1 MSEYSEHPQL
11 VTDGDRADEDP
22 RTFDSKIL
30 NIFFMRRIFWV
41 FIKYFYLMVRNGGGG
56 RPEAHVSPPS
66 SLRGLA
72 AGEVLARG
80 CEAAGGGVEAAAR
93 AAAVAGGGVRGVAGL
108 RVVVG
113 AVPRVPAQRAVALL
127 LGDAGVRVALGHVS
141 RLTWHGA
148 ACRRA
153 AAGARVV
160 RAVLVR
166 AHCSTTTIRKIDN
179 KLATIQG

>member
-1 MSEYSEHPQL
+1 
-11 VTDGDRADEDP
+11 
-22 RTFDSKIL
+22 
-30 NIFFMRRIFWV
+30 
-41 FIKYFYLMVRNGGGG
+41 MVRNGGGG
-56 RPEAHVSPPS
+56 RAEAHVSPPS

-153 AAGARVV
+153 AAGPRVV

-166 AHCSTTTIRKIDN
+166 AHCGTTTIRN
-179 KLATIQG
+179 LTKLAATPHLTRRWWQCRTRCRTCTRRPPGPPWRWWRPCPASARGGG